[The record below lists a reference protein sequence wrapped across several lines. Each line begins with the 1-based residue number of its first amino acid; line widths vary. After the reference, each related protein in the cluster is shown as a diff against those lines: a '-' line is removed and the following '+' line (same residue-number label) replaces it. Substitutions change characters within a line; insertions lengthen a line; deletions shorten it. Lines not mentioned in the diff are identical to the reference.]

1 MMVKGADIERLI
13 PQRRPFIMVDSSEVS
28 DGNRAAT
35 TLAVR
40 LDNYFALPDGTM
52 SESGLIE
59 HIAQSCSA
67 FGGLQAQE
75 ADTPPVGIIGEVK
88 HFTCHRRPFS
98 GERLDTVVT
107 FDMTFG
113 NVRMATGI
121 SSVDGEVVAEAKL
134 KIFMQ

>member
-13 PQRRPFIMVDSSEVS
+13 PQRRPFIMVDSIEVS

-88 HFTCHRRPFS
+88 HFTCHRRPRV
-98 GERLDTVVT
+98 GESLTTTVT
-107 FDMTFG
+107 FGMSFG
-113 NVRMATGI
+113 NVTLATGHT
-121 SSVDGEVVAEAKL
+121 SVGEEPIADVNL